1 MKFLCEKLLCDF
13 YKTDAVSLAKALLG
27 KLLVTDTGGEI
38 TAGIIAETEAY
49 MGKTDRACHAFG
61 GRRTA
66 RNESMYLPGGHAY
79 VYLIYGMYYC
89 LNVVAAEEDIP
100 EAVLVRGIIPV
111 LGMDTMISR
120 RYTGKKASD
129 VPARAANHLADGPG
143 KLCRAMAIDKSMD
156 ALRLDGERIYV
167 CDCGIKL
174 AGEELASERI
184 NIDYAGEDA
193 RKLWRF
199 TAPPDDPLRRDA
211 AAQTYVLP

>member
-27 KLLVTDTGGEI
+27 KLLVTDTGGKI
-38 TAGIIAETEAY
+38 TAGIITETEAY

-100 EAVLVRGIIPV
+100 EAVLVRGIIP
-111 LGMDTMISR
+111 
-120 RYTGKKASD
+120 
-129 VPARAANHLADGPG
+129 
-143 KLCRAMAIDKSMD
+143 
-156 ALRLDGERIYV
+156 
-167 CDCGIKL
+167 
-174 AGEELASERI
+174 
-184 NIDYAGEDA
+184 
-193 RKLWRF
+193 
-199 TAPPDDPLRRDA
+199 
-211 AAQTYVLP
+211 